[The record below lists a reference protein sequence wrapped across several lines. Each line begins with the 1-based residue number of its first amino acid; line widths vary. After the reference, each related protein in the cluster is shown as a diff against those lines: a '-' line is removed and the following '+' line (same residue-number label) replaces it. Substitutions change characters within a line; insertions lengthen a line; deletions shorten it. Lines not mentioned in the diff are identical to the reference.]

1 MSSHPQFDEDFD
13 LQALGALEGDESDA
27 LELHLAHC
35 DACRERADAA
45 RGRMALLGLAAPAL
59 APPPEVRERLLRRI
73 RVRAVL
79 GTATRPAGWLRWV
92 TPALALAAI
101 VLAVATGVLW
111 RQNSRLV
118 RRTQDLEAAAK
129 QQAEAMERARDVLDV
144 LTSPETIRVALVP
157 NGTKPVP
164 RGRALYNTAK
174 GRLLFS
180 AVDLP
185 ALPAGR
191 TYELW
196 LIPVKGDPIGAGVFQ
211 PDAKGNGEVV
221 LPTLEAGVK
230 AKAFAVTVEP
240 AGGVPKPTGSMVMVG
255 PVS

>member
-35 DACRERADAA
+35 DPCRERADEA
-45 RGRMALLGLAAPAL
+45 RGRMALLAVAAPPL
-59 APPPEVRERLLRRI
+59 APPPEVRDRLMRRI
-73 RVRAVL
+73 RLRAVL
-79 GTATRPAGWLRWV
+79 GGAPRPAGWLRWV
-92 TPALALAAI
+92 TPALALAAL
-101 VLAVATGVLW
+101 VLAVTTGVLW
-111 RQNSRLV
+111 KQNSRLEHS
-118 RRTQDLEAAAK
+118 TQELESAAK
-129 QQAEAMERARDVLDV
+129 QQATEMERARAVLEV
-144 LTSPETIRVALVP
+144 LTSPETIKVALVP
-157 NGTKPVP
+157 SGARPVP
-164 RGRALYNTAK
+164 QGRALYHAAK

-180 AVDLP
+180 AVNLP

-191 TYELW
+191 AYELW
-196 LIPVKGDPIGAGVFQ
+196 LIPIQGDPIAAGVFQ
-211 PDAKGNGEVV
+211 PDAKGNGEVL
-221 LPTLEAGVK
+221 LPSLEAGVK